1 MVLVYSGSLAPP
13 PPPPPDG
20 SWPCSGFLRDIRLKL
35 AWDWNWRGEG
45 GRSRAVITAYN
56 FNLKNPMSVVRLLIC
71 SAMYNSPYLL

>member
-1 MVLVYSGSLAPP
+1 MTLLVSNQIYQNFNLIK
-13 PPPPPDG
+13 
-20 SWPCSGFLRDIRLKL
+20 LQEINIKLKL

-71 SAMYNSPYLL
+71 SAITVRIYCSFEIRI